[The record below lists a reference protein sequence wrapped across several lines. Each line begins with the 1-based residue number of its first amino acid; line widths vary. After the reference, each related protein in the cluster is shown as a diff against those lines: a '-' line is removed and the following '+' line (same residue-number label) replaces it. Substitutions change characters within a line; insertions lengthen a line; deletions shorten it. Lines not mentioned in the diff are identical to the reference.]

1 MKIRIIIVICLIIL
15 VTISTIGPAK
25 SSYFSIE
32 RYYNDIHL
40 ANQSV
45 PKPLVKIDETFKL
58 RFDITCYRKVYLSVK
73 LDELGDGTFEIIDG
87 PTMKMGPYTG
97 GVVEANETI
106 SYEWTL
112 KPTES
117 WAGGSMPLDF
127 VYQLDDWEKRRTI
140 SQGEFTAAYV
150 TISNEY
156 YEPPAATKPGAQS
169 SSDTSSPALP
179 AFTLLGALTAMY
191 MVYVLKKK

>member
-1 MKIRIIIVICLIIL
+1 L

-45 PKPLVKIDETFKL
+45 PKPLLKIDEPFKL